1 VLLELRDEHPMVEL
15 LIERR
20 KWAKQESTY
29 TRPWVNQILTT
40 RQRRIY
46 PNYNITG
53 TVTGRLSSNLQQ
65 IPRDNFIRGI
75 ITAPKGW
82 TLIEADFSQI
92 ELRIAAMVSHDPAM
106 MAVYQ
111 RGEDLHTLMASAITG
126 KPPEFITKEERS
138 RAKAANFGFIY
149 GMGWR
154 NFGGYARQQ
163 FGIVVT
169 PEQAQ
174 HYRTSFFLRFPGLV
188 NWHDSQRRQA
198 QVLGY
203 VDSPIGRRRRVPAVR
218 SADKEMRAEA
228 ERQAINSPVQGF
240 ASDLTL
246 MAMKAFDDAQ
256 HSQLLDSGQ
265 VRLLGNVHDSL
276 LFEATDDY
284 APVVAPQIKMLM
296 ETLPIEELFGYTPP
310 VPIVADVSLVKH
322 WGGA

>member
-1 VLLELRDEHPMVEL
+1 
-15 LIERR
+15 
-20 KWAKQESTY
+20 
-29 TRPWVNQILTT
+29 
-40 RQRRIY
+40 
-46 PNYNITG
+46 
-53 TVTGRLSSNLQQ
+53 
-65 IPRDNFIRGI
+65 
-75 ITAPKGW
+75 
-82 TLIEADFSQI
+82 
-92 ELRIAAMVSHDPAM
+92 
-106 MAVYQ
+106 
-111 RGEDLHTLMASAITG
+111 
-126 KPPEFITKEERS
+126 
-138 RAKAANFGFIY
+138 
-149 GMGWR
+149 
-154 NFGGYARQQ
+154 
-163 FGIVVT
+163 VVT